1 MEPPSSI
8 STNRENIAG
17 PHADDP
23 LSCSLTPDS
32 YLIVTRSADEPSEGG
47 YVVCA
52 YNART
57 GLSFI
62 GTTGSIVS

>member
-23 LSCSLTPDS
+23 LSCSLT
-32 YLIVTRSADEPSEGG
+32 ADEPSEGG